1 VQSYFKSEAFPSR
14 KMKQLNVQ
22 SDR

>member
-1 VQSYFKSEAFPSR
+1 
-14 KMKQLNVQ
+14 MKQLNVQ